1 MVNCVSTSLVQVS
14 ASVRGIACAI
24 VLACGVGACGGRL
37 QPEVLTPVARA
48 PSYTSK
54 VQILVAT
61 TRGSTPQDAAVLTA
75 ERSKTLNYA
84 ALEVSIPKAH
94 KPGQIEGPDQPDPD
108 PALHFLTTQRDP
120 LSRAEF
126 LAQVGRSA
134 SGAGGAKPG
143 AVLVFVHGY
152 NTQHQEA
159 VYRFAQIVHDSGFQ
173 GTAVLFSWPSRG
185 STPLYLA
192 DRDSSTYS
200 RDYFEQ
206 VMRDLAALPQ
216 VREVDVLA
224 HSMGNWLTMEMLRQ
238 AKLKGHGNFGGKLG
252 EVVLASPDIDVNV
265 FRTQLDVVA
274 PMRRPI
280 TVLVSGDDKALA
292 LSSLLT
298 GGLQRVGSVTAN
310 DLQAAEIAKRYNLRV
325 IDLTGVD
332 DGTTGHHSK
341 FAQSSAV
348 VGVIGRGIAKDD
360 FGTKGQSG
368 VFQAVGDV
376 GLSILRVPAA
386 ILGGQ

>member
-1 MVNCVSTSLVQVS
+1 MWAL
-14 ASVRGIACAI
+14 VRGLIC
-24 VLACGVGACGGRL
+24 VVGLACGLSACGARV
-37 QPEVLTPVARA
+37 PADVLTPVARA

-54 VQILVAT
+54 VHILVAT
-61 TRGSTPQDAAVLTA
+61 TRGTSADNVDVLTA

-84 ALEVSIPKAH
+84 RMEVSIPKAH
-94 KPGQIEGPDQPDPD
+94 KAGQIEWPDQPVPD
-108 PALHFLTTQRDP
+108 AALHFLTTERETLD
-120 LSRAEF
+120 RRGF
-126 LAQVGRSA
+126 LAQVAQGA
-134 SGAGGAKPG
+134 SGSGGTKPG

-152 NTQHQEA
+152 NTLHQEA
-159 VYRFAQIVHDSGFQ
+159 VYRFAQIVHDSGFE

-200 RDYFEQ
+200 RDYFER
-206 VMRDLAALPQ
+206 VLLDIAALPQ
-216 VREVDVLA
+216 VREVDLLA
-224 HSMGNWLTMEMLRQ
+224 HSMGNWLTMETLRQ
-238 AKLKGHGNFGGKLG
+238 AKLKGNGTFGGKLG
-252 EVVLASPDIDVNV
+252 EIVLASPDIDVNV

-292 LSSLLT
+292 ISSFLS
-298 GGLQRVGSVTAN
+298 GGLQRVGSVTAG
-310 DLQAAEIAKRYNLRV
+310 DLQAEAIAKRYNLRV
-325 IDLTGVD
+325 IDLTGVN
-332 DGTTGHHSK
+332 DGTTSGHSK

-348 VGVIGRGIAKDD
+348 VGVIGRGIATDD

>member
-1 MVNCVSTSLVQVS
+1 MRLVVRQLVCVVF
-14 ASVRGIACAI
+14 
-24 VLACGVGACGGRL
+24 LACGLSACGARL

-48 PSYTSK
+48 PSYTKK

-61 TRGSTPQDAAVLTA
+61 TRGTSADNVDVLTA

-84 ALEVSIPKAH
+84 RMEVSIPKAH

-108 PALHFLTTQRDP
+108 PALHFLTTERDT

-126 LAQVGRSA
+126 LGQIARGA
-134 SGAGGAKPG
+134 SGSGGTKPG

-152 NTQHQEA
+152 NTLHQEA
-159 VYRFAQIVHDSGFQ
+159 VYRFAQIVHDSGFE

-185 STPLYLA
+185 SAPLYLA

-200 RDYFEQ
+200 RDYFER
-206 VMRDLAALPQ
+206 VMLDIAALPQ

-252 EVVLASPDIDVNV
+252 EVVLASPDIDVTV
-265 FRTQLDVVA
+265 FRTQLDVIA
-274 PMRRPI
+274 PMRRPM

-292 LSSLLT
+292 LSSLLS
-298 GGLQRVGSVTAN
+298 GGLQRVGSVTAG
-310 DLQAAEIAKRYNLRV
+310 DLGAEEIAKRYNLRV
-325 IDLTGVD
+325 IDLTGVN
-332 DGTTGHHSK
+332 DGTSSGHNK

-348 VGVIGRGIAKDD
+348 VAVIGRGIATDD

-386 ILGGQ
+386 ILGGGQ